1 MEVIIE
7 VDSSCCSWSTTTQ
20 GFLDKFVEIV
30 GIAIPT
36 IAAIAVMLDITELAA
51 VTAAIAS
58 MLLASLDLL
67 RLRS

>member
-20 GFLDKFVEIV
+20 GFLDKFVEIA
-30 GIAIPT
+30 GIA
-36 IAAIAVMLDITELAA
+36 IAAIAVMLDITQLVA